1 MADTSTQ
8 PVGGA
13 PFPPRPKAIATF
25 LASDDF
31 LPGCQ
36 TLLHSI
42 KTHLVKA
49 KDYPPETVVL
59 LSSKLSNS
67 ASVKSQLQFFCDR
80 IIIVD
85 HIPILRNST
94 EDNSSHVQQWDE
106 NCGWTKLH
114 CLVIKDVSHL
124 LHIDDNETTKR
135 VGLLAAA
142 PDIFPPDKFNAGV
155 MVLRPS
161 KTVFDDM
168 MNRIPNETSNRN
180 SNQQLGQC
188 KSYDGGDTGF
198 LNAYYPTWYNSMPP
212 YSRLSFGYNAQR
224 FMHHCTFEKQ
234 PKYWNEAIADLSI
247 IHFSSSPKPWEVLNG
262 AGSGMELVEGSVV
275 DKVRQCTTGA
285 LESLWQKSY
294 EQSQQYYNRQVKK
307 QHVRQSEKKPSSAKL
322 DNSKPKTK
330 LSPHQMVQR
339 RYKELRKMGHST
351 SQAMEKA
358 RDEYGMNVEYDPC
371 RAVGQMFGL

>member
-1 MADTSTQ
+1 MFKFFVVFFHFSNQ
-8 PVGGA
+8 
-13 PFPPRPKAIATF
+13 
-25 LASDDF
+25 
-31 LPGCQ
+31 
-36 TLLHSI
+36 
-42 KTHLVKA
+42 THLVKA

-85 HIPILRNST
+85 HIPIHHGNST

-106 NCGWTKLH
+106 NCGWTKLRLFELESYNTILYIDAD

-124 LHIDDNETTKR
+124 LHVDDNETTKR

-168 MNRIPNETSNRN
+168 MNRIPTETSNSN

-322 DNSKPKTK
+322 DNSKPKAK

-351 SQAMEKA
+351 SQAMQKA